1 MKLMHGSQRGF
12 TLVEVMVGVLIM
24 GLVGLAAAAAII
36 QVVNAGRNTTHMSAV
51 RQVQTAGY
59 WVSGDGLQAQEV
71 IDDTP
76 ATLPIE
82 IIVSSHPEIAGI
94 EGTKILFFKWQD
106 WGGGDTHYIV
116 YSLQSMGSGSL
127 KTLRRYERI
136 NYPSGQW
143 ISTLVAQ
150 YIDASATSC
159 EWTDLVKK
167 ESFNFKVTATVEQQT
182 ESRTYEITPR
192 PET

>member
-36 QVVNAGRNTTHMSAV
+36 QVVNAGRNTTHMAAL
-51 RQVQTAGY
+51 RQVQPAGY

-106 WGGGDTHYIV
+106 WGGGDTHDIV
-116 YSLQSMGSGSL
+116 YSLQSTGSGSL
-127 KTLRRYERI
+127 KTLRRYEKI
-136 NYPSGQW
+136 NDGQW
-143 ISTLVAQ
+143 TPTLVAQ

-159 EWTDLVKK
+159 EWTD
-167 ESFNFKVTATVEQQT
+167 SSHQTFNFKVTATVEQQT